1 MKSKHFYSLL
11 FRKILGD
18 QLQFSVRE
26 IRTLDFCNQEE
37 CKNEEFFLDEFGRT
51 IQKTS
56 EPVCLAH
63 IFTYRDFP
71 GGYQGH
77 NESIQFFKE
86 HSYLYGLA
94 FSQKNFEFELD
105 STTNSFSSTIKMYC
119 LFWLF
124 FKLALLFVKK
134 YKKNNKNWNLYVVN
148 SDKQP
153 N

>member
-1 MKSKHFYSLL
+1 MKSKHFYFLL

-26 IRTLDFCNQEE
+26 IWTLDFCNQEE
-37 CKNEEFFLDEFGRT
+37 CQNEAFFLDEFGRT

-71 GGYQGH
+71 GGTQGH

-86 HSYLYGLA
+86 HSYLNGLA
-94 FSQKNFEFELD
+94 VFYTYFSNLNWIWQQIPFLQP
-105 STTNSFSSTIKMYC
+105 IKMNC
-119 LFWLF
+119 LFCLF
-124 FKLALLFVKK
+124 FKLVILFVKK
-134 YKKNNKNWNLYVVN
+134 NTKKKWNLYVKLLN
-148 SDKQP
+148 
-153 N
+153 

>member
-1 MKSKHFYSLL
+1 MPLLNVAEICLYLRRRLLNSMKSKHFYSLL

-71 GGYQGH
+71 GGTQGH
-77 NESIQFFKE
+77 NASIQFFKE

-94 FSQKNFEFELD
+94 FSQNIFQIWIGFDNKF
-105 STTNSFSSTIKMYC
+105 C
-119 LFWLF
+119 F
-124 FKLALLFVKK
+124 F
-134 YKKNNKNWNLYVVN
+134 N
-148 SDKQP
+148 Q
-153 N
+153 